1 MRNDGDGMIILDG
14 TYEYETDYIDGVL
27 AKSER
32 DSIERT
38 ILNAF
43 SRHAY
48 YLYTRIRDCVT
59 SRKCKKLSIEVVRVR
74 LAEEHHFIFTS
85 TNLKINREQ
94 INYILNFVENIF
106 PAAIR

>member
-1 MRNDGDGMIILDG
+1 MIILDG
-14 TYEYETDYIDGVL
+14 TYEYETDYIDNVL
-27 AKSER
+27 AKDER

-59 SRKCKKLSIEVVRVR
+59 SRKCKKLSIDVVRER
-74 LAEEHHFIFTS
+74 LQEENHFIFT
-85 TNLKINREQ
+85 TTTLKLNYEQ
-94 INYILNFVENIF
+94 INYVLNFVENF
-106 PAAIR
+106 YPAAIR